1 MTEETESV
9 DKALVEAKS
18 QPTLPLPFIEKWF
31 DNQSQEIKN
40 KQREIDLQKQTD
52 GNNFEYAKLA
62 LNAQAKDSQDDRTH
76 LSKRHN
82 RNLTFIGLLVVAMLG
97 FLVYSLHTGKDQ
109 IALEIVKAVV
119 FIASGGAGGY
129 ALGIIKS
136 KHRTNGDQ

>member
-52 GNNFEYAKLA
+52 GNNFEYAKWPSTL
-62 LNAQAKDSQDDRTH
+62 KRRTPKMIGRTYQNGTQEPDIYRTAGCRH
-76 LSKRHN
+76 VRILS
-82 RNLTFIGLLVVAMLG
+82 LLPPYWKGPNCA
-97 FLVYSLHTGKDQ
+97 
-109 IALEIVKAVV
+109 
-119 FIASGGAGGY
+119 
-129 ALGIIKS
+129 
-136 KHRTNGDQ
+136 